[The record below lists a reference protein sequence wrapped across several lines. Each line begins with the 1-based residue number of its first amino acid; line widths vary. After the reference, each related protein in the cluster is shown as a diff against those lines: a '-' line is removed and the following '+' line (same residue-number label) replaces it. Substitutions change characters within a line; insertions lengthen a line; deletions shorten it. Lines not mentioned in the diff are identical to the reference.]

1 MNILLKA
8 LDNENNE
15 NIFKKTS
22 KQILKEKYN
31 ILNELNL
38 DDDIIQDLLQKLQEY
53 MYVDEMPDITS
64 GSYIKWIPL
73 SNTDNIKLT
82 KGAIVCDIDIINN
95 EVLIN
100 CKNFAN
106 KFFMIN
112 LNKSIIFRKL
122 NDQEKIL
129 LSVSNY
135 LNT

>member
-1 MNILLKA
+1 MNTLLRA

-22 KQILKEKYN
+22 KQIIKEKYN
-31 ILNELNL
+31 ILSELNL
-38 DDDIIQDLLQKLQEY
+38 DDDTIQDLLQKLQEY

-82 KGAIVCDIDIINN
+82 RGAIVCDIDIINN

-106 KFFMIN
+106 KFFMLN

>member
-1 MNILLKA
+1 MNTLLRA

-22 KQILKEKYN
+22 KQIIKEKYN
-31 ILNELNL
+31 ILSELNL
-38 DDDIIQDLLQKLQEY
+38 DDDTIQNLLQKLQEY

-82 KGAIVCDIDIINN
+82 RGAIVCDIDIINN

-100 CKNFAN
+100 CKNFTN
-106 KFFMIN
+106 KFFMLN

>member
-1 MNILLKA
+1 MNTLLRA

-22 KQILKEKYN
+22 KQIIKEKYN
-31 ILNELNL
+31 ILSELNL
-38 DDDIIQDLLQKLQEY
+38 DDDTIQDLLQKLQEY

-82 KGAIVCDIDIINN
+82 RGAIVCDIDIIKN

-106 KFFMIN
+106 KFFMLN

>member
-1 MNILLKA
+1 MNTLLKA

-22 KQILKEKYN
+22 KQIITEKYS

-53 MYVDEMPDITS
+53 IYVDEMPDITS

-73 SNTDNIKLT
+73 SNTNNIKLT
-82 KGAIVCDIDIINN
+82 RGAIVCDIDIINN

-106 KFFMIN
+106 KFFMLN

>member
-1 MNILLKA
+1 MNTLLKA

-22 KQILKEKYN
+22 KQIIKEKYN
-31 ILNELNL
+31 ILNEINL
-38 DDDIIQDLLQKLQEY
+38 DDDTIQNLLQKLQEY

-82 KGAIVCDIDIINN
+82 RGAIVCDIDIINN

-106 KFFMIN
+106 KFFMLN